1 MYNYETRKAGAVIN
15 RHITS
20 KAPASYTTI
29 EKRLLE
35 VEAAVR
41 KHIRLNP
48 KDRDFYDELKAD
60 VKKHILYL
68 QGVETMPDV
77 KLSGWYLAIKRGM
90 DIFVGVTGLI
100 LLSPLLLFVAAMVK
114 IDSRGPVIFSQER
127 VGKDGKLFKIH
138 KFRTLMDNAEE
149 KTGPRWI
156 PEDDPC
162 ITFIGKFLRKSKI
175 DEFPQF
181 VNLIKGEITLVG
193 PRPERPYFV
202 NPFADIIPGY
212 VRRLDVTPGI
222 TGAAQL
228 RNGYDR
234 NTMSVIRKLRYDV
247 TYMKKMSLYM
257 DLGLLWETF
266 WRMLTG
272 KF

>member
-1 MYNYETRKAGAVIN
+1 MHNNRILKAGAVID
-15 RHITS
+15 RHTTS
-20 KAPASYTTI
+20 TIPDSYTPI
-29 EKRLLE
+29 QKRLFE

-48 KDRDFYDELKAD
+48 RDRDFYDELKAD

-68 QGVETMPDV
+68 QGVERMPDV
-77 KLSGWYLAIKRGM
+77 ELPGWYLAVKRGM

-100 LLSPLLLFVAAMVK
+100 LLSPLFLIVAAMVK

-127 VGKDGKLFKIH
+127 VGKDGKLFKIY
-138 KFRTLMDNAEE
+138 KFRTLIDNAEE

-156 PEDDPC
+156 PDGDPC

-181 VNLIKGEITLVG
+181 VNLVKGEITLVG

-202 NPFADIIPGY
+202 DPFADIIPGY

-247 TYMKKMSLYM
+247 TYMKKMGLSM